1 MVRLTL
7 VALAPQLAAM
17 RLSLGAP
24 VTGLLVVLFAALGA
38 APASATISEALSLDE
53 LVGRADHVVLAT
65 ATGARALRDSRD
77 RIVTDYTLRVDEA
90 MKGGATIGSALT
102 MRSLGGAIGDLGMR
116 IEGEPRLEIGRQYV
130 LFLTRSASGAL
141 RPVGMSQGVL
151 PVREVAGRATVMPGG
166 EGLSLVSRVQGGQL
180 APAPAA
186 LIHPEPYL
194 ELRERVDHVIEGERR
209 GTVSP

>member
-7 VALAPQLAAM
+7 VTLAPQLAAM
-17 RLSLGAP
+17 RLSLPAP
-24 VTGLLVVLFAALGA
+24 ATALFVVLLALLGA

-65 ATGARALRDSRD
+65 ATDARALRDSRD

-90 MKGGATIGSALT
+90 MKGDAAIGSALIL
-102 MRSLGGAIGDLGMR
+102 RSLGGAIGDLGMR
-116 IEGEPRLEIGRQYV
+116 IEGEPRLEVGRQYV
-130 LFLTRSASGAL
+130 VFMARTSSGSL

-151 PVREVAGRATVMPGG
+151 PVREVAGQATVMPGG
-166 EGLSLVSRVQGGQL
+166 EGLSLVQRVRGGQL

-186 LIHPEPYL
+186 LLHPQPYL
-194 ELRERVDHVIEGERR
+194 ELRARVDRVIEGERR